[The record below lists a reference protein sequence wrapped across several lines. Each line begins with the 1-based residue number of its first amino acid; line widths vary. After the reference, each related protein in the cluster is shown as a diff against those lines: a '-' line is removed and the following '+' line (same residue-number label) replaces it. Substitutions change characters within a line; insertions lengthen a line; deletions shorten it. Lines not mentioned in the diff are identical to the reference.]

1 MISQDT
7 ISKVKDKA
15 NLIEIIGES
24 VSLRRQ
30 GRNLVGLCPFHSE
43 KSPSFMIR
51 DSGESYYCFG
61 CGASGNVLS
70 YVMQTRGLSFPEAVE
85 ELASRYGVEIVYES
99 GTKEGKKPPGEGE
112 LLYKINHL
120 AQSFFTEESRQAPQ
134 IFKKYTEERH
144 LVGEVAQTFGVGYAP
159 ERGGIVDFLRSKKI
173 DDEAMIRAGLV
184 QRNQMGKL
192 MDRFRARVIFPI
204 YVDGKR
210 IAGFGGRILPGLLDA
225 DREKRSPKYL
235 NSPETE
241 IYKKSKIL
249 FGLPQASKAV
259 RENGSVYLVEGYV
272 DVIGLWRVGVHN
284 VVATCGT
291 AVTEEHIKRIS
302 HLAKRLIVLFDGD
315 QAGRAA
321 AAKMY
326 PLTVNSGLDVFAIF
340 LDPEDDPDTFAE
352 KHGDKTGQVLEEIKK
367 IPLFECYVESLI
379 DEYGGT
385 NIGAAAK
392 GKIGAELQKH
402 LSRIENQIERASLT
416 DAAAMKLKI
425 RTEELASFVA
435 RAPTDQPKLP
445 ATSDSKEAVS
455 NALVTVTSLPKA
467 DQELLRAVIAER
479 SLIEEALCS
488 PTVCSSAHSM
498 TVRFLA
504 GISAI
509 LGTEHDDGHKK
520 QALKGFLQA
529 LGDDWVDLWRS
540 AFKMGEDKRSNP
552 TKVYKECLSTY
563 EKSQLKSEV
572 SLLSAELAGNISED
586 EKVKLAQRKLMLD
599 RRLKEI
605 SLT

>member
-1 MISQDT
+1 MISQET
-7 ISKVKDKA
+7 ISKVRDKA
-15 NLIEIIGES
+15 NLVEIIGET

-43 KSPSFMIR
+43 KSPSFMVR
-51 DSGESYYCFG
+51 DSGDSYYCFG
-61 CGASGNVLS
+61 CGVSGNVLS
-70 YVMQTRGLSFPEAVE
+70 YVMQTQGLSFPEAVE
-85 ELASRYGVEIVYES
+85 ELASRYGVEIEYES
-99 GTKEGKKPPGEGE
+99 GSRESKKPAGEGE

-120 AQSFFTEESRQAPQ
+120 AQAFFSEESRQAPP
-134 IFKKYTEERH
+134 IFKKYLEDRH
-144 LVGEVAQTFGVGYAP
+144 LVGDVGQTFGIGFAP
-159 ERGGIVDFLRSKKI
+159 ERGGLVDFLRVKKI
-173 DDEAMIRAGLV
+173 DEEAMIRAGLV

-192 MDRFRARVIFPI
+192 IDRFRARVMFPI
-204 YVDGKR
+204 YIDGKR
-210 IAGFGGRILPGLLDA
+210 IAGFGGRILPGILEA
-225 DREKRSPKYL
+225 EREKRSPKYL

-249 FGLPQASKAV
+249 FGLPQASKAI

-291 AVTEEHIKRIS
+291 AVTEEHIKRVS

-326 PLTVNSGLDVFAIF
+326 PLTVNSGLDIFAIF

-352 KHGDKTGQVLEEIKK
+352 KHGSRTAQVLDEQKK
-367 IPLFECYVESLI
+367 IPLFECYVDSLI
-379 DEYGGT
+379 DDYGGSA
-385 NIGAAAK
+385 IGAAAK

-425 RTEELASFVA
+425 RTEELASFVV
-435 RAPTDQPKLP
+435 RAPMEQIRSSSTNIDEGV
-445 ATSDSKEAVS
+445 SDSRVAVS
-455 NALVTVTSLPKA
+455 SLPKA

-479 SLIEEALCS
+479 TLIEEALRS

-509 LGTEHDDGHKK
+509 LGTDQDDSLKK
-520 QALKGFLQA
+520 QALKGFLQV
-529 LGDDWVDLWRS
+529 LGEDWVDLWRS

-552 TKVYKECLSTY
+552 AKVYRECLSTY

-572 SLLSAELAGNISED
+572 SLLSAEMSGNLNED

-599 RRLKEI
+599 RRLKDI